1 MRKISR
7 AEEQYNS
14 LNFRTADAD
23 EGEKCMSPNGVSYES
38 AAATGGR
45 TTCGRPAVGYG
56 FNKKPTCGGKTCAR
70 IEYTHYL
77 GSVKPWGQEEHF
89 RVVDNDTPLTEGGP
103 RCEGCGG
110 KMQEHG
116 SNGSVCRNR
125 ACNKRDMVIT
135 SAITKNV
142 QENKWKYYPTL
153 STNNGVSRKET
164 EHCGRCDIVMDE
176 SKKSNRPINKTFG
189 KICKDC
195 HDVLKSGE

>member
-38 AAATGGR
+38 AAANGGR

-56 FNKKPTCGGKTCAR
+56 FNKQPTCGGKTCAR

-110 KMQEHG
+110 ALQDYRGG
-116 SNGSVCRNR
+116 SICRNR
-125 ACNKRDMVIT
+125 ACDKRDMLF
-135 SAITKNV
+135 NV
-142 QENKWKYYPTL
+142 KAEPQTHTVHPND
-153 STNNGVSRKET
+153 SRGFSLFP
-164 EHCGRCDIVMDE
+164 EHCTNSVHKEGFDNSDQYCPECGDNWTKE
-176 SKKSNRPINKTFG
+176 
-189 KICKDC
+189 
-195 HDVLKSGE
+195 